1 MSMLSLRGGNDPL
14 DEMLGFALPFFT
26 GQLENWRSIAS
37 ELISAASAI
46 VIVASEMTHGLLEE
60 VDLVRAK
67 GRTSSTIVFVRE
79 AKTTLRDLISHESD
93 PAAIATL
100 NSVFHDFDHVYGPPP
115 RCGWRPGDD
124 VDPALADW
132 HGFGCLRDLL
142 DRALPVKSDLTAVR
156 VAPYQLLNPHELSTS
171 DHVAARQHMQTFLR
185 KVREDLL
192 RSGVQAPRAESVAED
207 GRDWEHLGLRLAH
220 AAFGIA
226 AALEDYET
234 MIESLAAIAE
244 IYSYFLNEVVLG
256 FNHAGYA
263 LELLRTRGASG
274 FYEGLAPDEGPLGTY
289 ARERIGVAYY
299 ALGRLRR
306 AQGEPAD
313 AQAAYIAAQRVLG
326 PLETP
331 GGRRAMAAT
340 LHSHAGM
347 LHAHGHHAEARPV
360 VERAIALFKE
370 TDPHQPTERLGAA
383 YHNLGSIL
391 AELGDLVGA
400 MEALNRAL
408 DAKKVA
414 LGTVR
419 HTSVAE
425 TTALMGTIV
434 LKAGHPTDAESL
446 FLAAR
451 EMFLE
456 LAPDHPLLEAIDKL
470 LGSAR

>member
-1 MSMLSLRGGNDPL
+1 
-14 DEMLGFALPFFT
+14 
-26 GQLENWRSIAS
+26 
-37 ELISAASAI
+37 
-46 VIVASEMTHGLLEE
+46 
-60 VDLVRAK
+60 
-67 GRTSSTIVFVRE
+67 
-79 AKTTLRDLISHESD
+79 
-93 PAAIATL
+93 
-100 NSVFHDFDHVYGPPP
+100 
-115 RCGWRPGDD
+115 
-124 VDPALADW
+124 
-132 HGFGCLRDLL
+132 
-142 DRALPVKSDLTAVR
+142 
-156 VAPYQLLNPHELSTS
+156 
-171 DHVAARQHMQTFLR
+171 MQTFLR
-185 KVREDLL
+185 KVREDLQS
-192 RSGVQAPRAESVAED
+192 SGLQAPREESVAED

-220 AAFGIA
+220 SAFGVA

-244 IYSYFLNEVVLG
+244 IYTYFLKEVVLG

-274 FYEGLAPDEGPLGTY
+274 FYEGLAPNAGPLGIY
-289 ARERIGVAYY
+289 ARKRIGVAYY

-313 AQAAYIAAQRVLG
+313 AQAAYMAAHRVLG

-347 LHAHGHHAEARPV
+347 LHAYGHHAEARPT
-360 VERAIALFKE
+360 VERAIALFEE
-370 TDPHQPTERLGAA
+370 TDPNQPTERLGAA

-391 AELGDLVGA
+391 MELGDLAGA
-400 MEALNRAL
+400 SEVLNRAL
-408 DAKKVA
+408 EPKKVA

-425 TTALMGTIV
+425 TTALMGMIV
-434 LKAGHPTDAESL
+434 LKAGHSTDAESL

-456 LAPDHPLLEAIDKL
+456 IAPDHPLLEAIDKL